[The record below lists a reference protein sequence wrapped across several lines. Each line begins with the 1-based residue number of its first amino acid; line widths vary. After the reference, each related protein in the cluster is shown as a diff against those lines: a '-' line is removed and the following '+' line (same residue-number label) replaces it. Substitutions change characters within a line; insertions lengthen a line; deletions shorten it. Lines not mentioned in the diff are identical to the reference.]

1 MSKNGSTMKPQQ
13 AIEEYL
19 SALLHPSAKRA
30 PAKAETRAPERPLLA
45 DALADQLPEAQKQAL
60 QQTLLRSLPLQTPP
74 VAEPAPAKPAP
85 VAKPEVAAKP
95 AAPKVVPVTTEA
107 KQPVVAGG
115 QQPVSAPA
123 AAAVNHWLA
132 NGRPHWAQ
140 DRFECLLFSV
150 AGLKLAVPLI
160 CLGGIHAVQSAED
173 LTPLPGMPDWLL
185 GLMPTVHGNLR
196 VVDTARW
203 VMPERQISGY
213 AQQMRYVIRI
223 SGSEWG
229 LACDAVDKSFRVQ
242 PDDVRWRTERSKR
255 PWLAGTLVDQMC
267 AVLDMEALDQLL
279 KESERRKRPR

>member
-1 MSKNGSTMKPQQ
+1 MSKNSSTIKPQQ

-19 SALLHPSAKRA
+19 SALLNPSAKRA
-30 PAKAETRAPERPLLA
+30 SAKADTRIPERPVLA
-45 DALADQLPEAQKQAL
+45 DAPADQLPEAQKQAL

-74 VAEPAPAKPAP
+74 VAEPAPAAKPLP
-85 VAKPEVAAKP
+85 VAKPEVEPKP
-95 AAPKVVPVTTEA
+95 TVPKVVPVTPAA
-107 KQPVVAGG
+107 KQPVVAEVH
-115 QQPVSAPA
+115 QPVSAPA
-123 AAAVNHWLA
+123 AAAANHWLA

-150 AGLKLAVPLI
+150 AGLKLAVPVI
-160 CLGGIHAVQSAED
+160 CLGGIQAVQSAED

-203 VMPERQISGY
+203 VMPERQINGY

-242 PDDVRWRTERSKR
+242 PDDVRWRTE
-255 PWLAGTLVDQMC
+255 
-267 AVLDMEALDQLL
+267 
-279 KESERRKRPR
+279 